1 MEINTS
7 HCRTCDANPTLTN
20 GCFQQRQSPRVPTC
34 VVCGVI
40 FQAFRAL
47 MLFSFLVMF
56 LDVLS
61 SQITSRFF
69 TGALGHLQNLV
80 KKILWD

>member
-1 MEINTS
+1 M
-7 HCRTCDANPTLTN
+7 
-20 GCFQQRQSPRVPTC
+20 PTC

-61 SQITSRFF
+61 SQFTSRFL
-69 TGALGHLQNLV
+69 TGTVEHLQNVIKKLV
-80 KKILWD
+80 WG